1 MLVIAIYIL
10 ISYFV
15 GTRLPKFLYKS
26 FYKYQVK
33 KSAKLH
39 ELERKSEEVKLIE
52 ESI

>member
-1 MLVIAIYIL
+1 VLVIAIYIV

-26 FYKYQVK
+26 ICEYQMK

-39 ELERKSEEVKLIE
+39 ELETKKEEVKLIE

>member
-1 MLVIAIYIL
+1 MLVIAIYIV

-15 GTRLPKFLYKS
+15 GTRLPKILYKS
-26 FYKYQVK
+26 IFKYQMK

-39 ELERKSEEVKLIE
+39 ELETKRDEVKLIE